1 MRASLCAV
9 LVLSV
14 LAVSGARAVEVR
26 TLPAEPAEPA
36 ASGPISAAD
45 PTLRDALRRIA
56 RGSHS
61 WRMALEGLAASG
73 RRVVVLTPDEVVVQ
87 TVDSRV
93 VPFEPTAI
101 AEVSPVADAHG
112 HVSIVLVVVNVA
124 AIRAVHEV
132 RGSLPGEIDADIE
145 RILAHEVYGHAVPY
159 LEAGHLSGRCADPGP
174 GDEVTSACA
183 IRRENV
189 IRAELRLGRRTD
201 AALGSLALSRLLPR

>member
-14 LAVSGARAVEVR
+14 LAVPGARAFEVR
-26 TLPAEPAEPA
+26 ALLADPA
-36 ASGPISAAD
+36 ASSPITATD

-56 RGSHS
+56 RGSNS
-61 WRMALEGLAASG
+61 WRQALERLAAD
-73 RRVVVLTPDEVVVQ
+73 RRRIVVLTPDDVVVQ

-101 AEVSPVADAHG
+101 AEVSPVADASG
-112 HVSIVLVVVNVA
+112 NVSVVMVVVNVA
-124 AIRAVHEV
+124 AIRAVHEPH
-132 RGSLPGEIDADIE
+132 GSLPGEIDADIE

-159 LEAGHLSGRCADPGP
+159 LEAGHVSGRCADPGP
-174 GDEVTSACA
+174 GDDVTSACA
-183 IRRENV
+183 IRRENI
-189 IRAELRLGRRTD
+189 IRSELRLGRRTD

>member
-14 LAVSGARAVEVR
+14 LAVPGARAFEVR
-26 TLPAEPAEPA
+26 ALLADPV
-36 ASGPISAAD
+36 ASSPITAVD

-61 WRMALEGLAASG
+61 WRQALERLAAD
-73 RRVVVLTPDEVVVQ
+73 RRRIVVLTPDDVVVQ

-101 AEVSPVADAHG
+101 AEVSPVADASG
-112 HVSIVLVVVNVA
+112 NVSVVMVVVNVA
-124 AIRAVHEV
+124 AIRAVHEPH
-132 RGSLPGEIDADIE
+132 GSLPGEIDADIE

-159 LEAGHLSGRCADPGP
+159 LEVGHVSGRCADPGP
-174 GDEVTSACA
+174 GDDVTSACA